1 MRRLLAIGPNFA
13 VAPLRALATVSC
25 ILWVALLQPQRADAL
40 PSGILHASICDAEEV
55 GARPLNELL
64 GADVSCLMSPRPAD
78 ELAEA
83 RAYLVETATP
93 GYTMTRQGPE
103 LAIERLHPLFAIRLA
118 DALREARGSGMRD
131 AGIFS
136 AYRPPAFGIGGFS
149 DKFNSL
155 HAYGL
160 AVDLAGIGGPGSAEA
175 QRWHEIAARHG
186 VACPYGPHNSA
197 EWNHCQPTSLKIILA
212 DNPLR
217 ETITAAG
224 PVSLE
229 VMFEAGNSLVESLG
243 DITGAVG
250 KDSPVRAT
258 VQVSDNVKAQRP
270 SRNREDDEDD
280 DKPKHKRN
288 GRVADIAGAVGK
300 ELPVRATAQA
310 SASVKAKQ
318 RPSRNREED
327 DDDDDDKP
335 RHKRNG
341 RVAERRAADKDL

>member
-1 MRRLLAIGPNFA
+1 M
-13 VAPLRALATVSC
+13 
-25 ILWVALLQPQRADAL
+25 
-40 PSGILHASICDAEEV
+40 

-78 ELAEA
+78 ELAKA

-93 GYTMTRQGPE
+93 GYTMMRQGPE

-118 DALREARGSGMRD
+118 DALREARDSGMRN

-136 AYRPPAFGIGGFS
+136 AYRPPAFGVGGFS

-160 AVDLAGIGGPGSAEA
+160 AVDLAGIGGPGSTEA

-197 EWNHCQPTSLKIILA
+197 EWNHCQPTSLKIVLEN
-212 DNPLR
+212 NPLR

-229 VMFEAGNSLVESLG
+229 VMFEAGNTLVES
-243 DITGAVG
+243 
-250 KDSPVRAT
+250 P
-258 VQVSDNVKAQRP
+258 
-270 SRNREDDEDD
+270 
-280 DKPKHKRN
+280 
-288 GRVADIAGAVGK
+288 ADIATGK

-310 SASVKAKQ
+310 SASVEAQ
-318 RPSRNREED
+318 RRPPRNREED
-327 DDDDDDKP
+327 EDDDKPKHKRNIAGAVGKDLPERASAQASASVKAKQSPRDREEDEDDDKP
-335 RHKRNG
+335 RHKRNITSAAGKNLPERASAQASASVKAKRPPRNRDEDEDEDDDRPKHKRNG
-341 RVAERRAADKDL
+341 RVAERRAGHKDL

>member
-1 MRRLLAIGPNFA
+1 
-13 VAPLRALATVSC
+13 
-25 ILWVALLQPQRADAL
+25 
-40 PSGILHASICDAEEV
+40 LHASICDAEEV

-64 GADVSCLMSPRPAD
+64 AADVSCLMSARPAD

-118 DALREARGSGMRD
+118 DALREARDSGMRE

-155 HAYGL
+155 HSYGL

-175 QRWHEIAARHG
+175 QRWHEIAAKHG

-229 VMFEAGNSLVESLG
+229 VMFEAGNSLVESPG
-243 DITGAVG
+243 DISVG
-250 KDSPVRAT
+250 KDSPVRAM
-258 VQVSDNVKAQRP
+258 VLASANVKAQRP

-300 ELPVRATAQA
+300 ELPVRATAQT

-318 RPSRNREED
+318 RPSKNREED

>member
-13 VAPLRALATVSC
+13 VAPLRALAAVSC

-55 GARPLNELL
+55 GARPFNELL

-118 DALREARGSGMRD
+118 DALREARASGMRD

-136 AYRPPAFGIGGFS
+136 AYRPPAFGVGGFS

-175 QRWHEIAARHG
+175 QRWHEIAAKHG

-229 VMFEAGNSLVESLG
+229 VMFEAGNSLVESPG
-243 DITGAVG
+243 DISVG

-258 VQVSDNVKAQRP
+258 VLASANVKAQRP

-300 ELPVRATAQA
+300 DLPVRATAQA
-310 SASVKAKQ
+310 SASLKAKQ
-318 RPSRNREED
+318 RLPRNREED
-327 DDDDDDKP
+327 EDEDDDKP
-335 RHKRNG
+335 KHKRNG